1 MHAKPPPPPVHN
13 DKDALHDMSSQIKAF
28 VIFLVAFIALFLYS
42 KSSVGVTFAHQLL
55 KKIDLDKYLVS
66 TSDTDIVTT
75 RRDAAGRLAED
86 LARQIVD
93 DVVGYKWK
101 NGKE

>member
-1 MHAKPPPPPVHN
+1 MLNYKRGQSMRAYEFRY
-13 DKDALHDMSSQIKAF
+13 S
-28 VIFLVAFIALFLYS
+28 LVADVSLVDRRNGKVLVDNRQYRAET
-42 KSSVGVTFAHQLL
+42 TFF
-55 KKIDLDKYLVS
+55 
-66 TSDTDIVTT
+66 SDTDIVTT

>member
-1 MHAKPPPPPVHN
+1 VADVSLVDRRNGKVLVDNRQYHAET
-13 DKDALHDMSSQIKAF
+13 
-28 VIFLVAFIALFLYS
+28 
-42 KSSVGVTFAHQLL
+42 TFF
-55 KKIDLDKYLVS
+55 
-66 TSDTDIVTT
+66 SDTDIVTT